1 MPDSALGVV
10 DTAMNKTIKILGL
23 MVRMLGGDKNDKQNE
38 RNILSSTAV
47 SAKEKNKAGKGDEES
62 QDLQF

>member
-23 MVRMLGGDKNDKQNE
+23 MEHMLGGDKNDK
-38 RNILSSTAV
+38 
-47 SAKEKNKAGKGDEES
+47 
-62 QDLQF
+62 